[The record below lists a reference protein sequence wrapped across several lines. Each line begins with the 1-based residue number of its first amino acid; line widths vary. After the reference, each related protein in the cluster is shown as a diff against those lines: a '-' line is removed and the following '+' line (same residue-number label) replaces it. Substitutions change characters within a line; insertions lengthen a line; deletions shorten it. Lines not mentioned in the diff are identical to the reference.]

1 MMEKK
6 GDEMGR
12 VRIYAVMIFLLAGL
26 LGMAFSVGA
35 QDVLQD
41 PPGPAESGPLDMLES
56 IIALKQ
62 NLEQRIAEKQ
72 QDIAATTSETQKQNL
87 ADELVRLDKMLAS
100 ASQDF
105 ERIAT
110 GVDIG
115 LFEEQKEAP
124 FNWKDELV
132 SLIEPGITELKRL
145 TQKAR
150 EKTQL
155 KEELSYYQERKPVV
169 RQANENLM
177 DLIARTRDKTLKQHL
192 EKLVPEWQ
200 GVENQILSKLE
211 ITQMQLSEL
220 ESEEQ
225 SLIESSQASIKNFF
239 KNRGLFLFIALVSC
253 ISIVLLIRFAYLSLV
268 KYIPGYTA
276 QYRPFHLRAL
286 DLLFRV
292 MTFLAAL
299 LVVILVFYLFED
311 WVLLSLAIIFL
322 MGLGWA
328 AKHTLPRFWHQSRLM
343 LNIGAVREGERVVYQ
358 GVPWLVK
365 RINMYSLFENPD
377 LGQSLRL
384 PIAALMDL
392 TSRPFQR
399 HEPWFPCRK
408 NDWVILSD
416 GTRGCVTSLS
426 HEMVELVLRGGAKK
440 VYQTPDFLGMT
451 PMNLSVNFRLKIGFG
466 ISYNLQ
472 AQATHAV
479 LDILEAHIRNQLEAE
494 AYAES
499 LLNLRVEFA
508 AAGSSSLD
516 LVVIADFDGKMA
528 PLYNRISR
536 AIQRWCTDAC
546 TQNNWEIPFPQL
558 TVHKPAALP

>member
-1 MMEKK
+1 M
-6 GDEMGR
+6 
-12 VRIYAVMIFLLAGL
+12 VNLRIWVAAVFLLAGMQFQVL
-26 LGMAFSVGA
+26 TACA
-35 QDVLQD
+35 QDADERAVPVEDGTL
-41 PPGPAESGPLDMLES
+41 SMLSS
-56 IIALKQ
+56 IIELKQ
-62 NLEQRIAEKQ
+62 NLKQRIAEKQ
-72 QDIAATTSETQKQNL
+72 QAIEASTSETEKTNL
-87 ADELVRLDKMLAS
+87 AAELDRLDKMLAS

-110 GVDIG
+110 GIDID
-115 LFEEQKEAP
+115 LFSEQKTDQ

-132 SLIEPGITELKRL
+132 SLVKPGIMELKRV

-150 EKTQL
+150 EKAAL
-155 KEELSYYQERKPVV
+155 KDELSFYKKLKPVA

-177 DLIARTRDKTLKQHL
+177 YLISRTGDNEAVKQNL

-200 GVENQILSKLE
+200 GMENQILSKLE
-211 ITQMQLSEL
+211 ITQMQMAEL
-220 ESEEQ
+220 ESEEH
-225 SLIESSQASIKNFF
+225 SLIETSQAAIKKFF
-239 KNRGLFLFIALVSC
+239 KTRGLFLFIALVSC
-253 ISIVLLIRFAYLSLV
+253 IGIVLLLRFAYLYLI
-268 KYIPGYTA
+268 KFIPGYMA

-292 MTFLAAL
+292 VTILAAL
-299 LVVILVFYLFED
+299 FVVILVFYVFED

-322 MGLGWA
+322 MGLGWGI
-328 AKHTLPRFWHQSRLM
+328 KNTLPRFWHQSRLI

-365 RINMYSLFENPD
+365 RINMFSQLENPD
-377 LGQSLRL
+377 LGQNLRV
-384 PIAALMDL
+384 PIETLMDL

-408 NDWVILSD
+408 NDWVILED

-426 HEMVELVLRGGAKK
+426 QEMVEMVLRGGAKK
-440 VYQTPDFLGMT
+440 VYQTADFLGLS

-472 AQATHAV
+472 SKATNQV
-479 LDILEAHIRNQLEAE
+479 LEILESYIRQHLAAE
-494 AYAES
+494 AYEDA

-516 LVVIADFDGKMA
+516 LVVIADFEGKMA
-528 PLYNRISR
+528 PLYNRLSR

-558 TVHKPAALP
+558 TVHRLG

>member
-6 GDEMGR
+6 GAGMGR

-35 QDVLQD
+35 QDVQD
-41 PPGPAESGPLDMLES
+41 KPGPAGSGPLDMLES

-72 QDIAATTSETQKQNL
+72 QDIAATTSETQKENL
-87 ADELVRLDKMLAS
+87 AAELARLDKMLAS

-169 RQANENLM
+169 RQANENLI

-253 ISIVLLIRFAYLSLV
+253 ISIVLLIRFAYLSVV

-343 LNIGAVREGERVVYQ
+343 LNIGAVREGERVVYE

-440 VYQTPDFLGMT
+440 VYQTEDFLGMA

-472 AQATHAV
+472 AQATKEVLGV
-479 LDILEAHIRNQLEAE
+479 LDTYIRNQLEAE

-546 TQNNWEIPFPQL
+546 SLNNWEIPFPQL

>member
-1 MMEKK
+1 
-6 GDEMGR
+6 MGR
-12 VRIYAVMIFLLAGL
+12 MRIYAVVIFLLAGM
-26 LGMAFSVGA
+26 LGTVFSAVA
-35 QDVLQD
+35 QEIDD
-41 PPGPAESGPLDMLES
+41 KTGSAESGSLGMLSS
-56 IIALKQ
+56 IIELKQ
-62 NLEQRIAEKQ
+62 NLEQRIAAKK
-72 QDIAATTSETQKQNL
+72 QDIAASTSETQKENL
-87 ADELVRLDKMLAS
+87 AAELDRLDKMLAS

-110 GVDIG
+110 GVDID
-115 LFEEQKEAP
+115 LFAEQKEEQ
-124 FNWKDELV
+124 FDWKEELV
-132 SLIEPGITELKRL
+132 SLIKPGITELKLL

-150 EKTQL
+150 QKTKL
-155 KEELSYYQERKPVV
+155 KDEISSYQERKPVA
-169 RQANENLM
+169 RQAVENLM
-177 DLIARTRDKTLKQHL
+177 LLISRTDDNIAKQHL
-192 EKLVPEWQ
+192 EKLVPEWK

-211 ITQMQLSEL
+211 ITQMQLAEL

-225 SLIESSQASIKNFF
+225 SLIESSQTSVKNFF
-239 KNRGLFLFIALVSC
+239 KNRGLFLFIALISC
-253 ISIVLLIRFAYLSLV
+253 ISIVLLIKLAYLFLV
-268 KYIPGYTA
+268 KFIPGYMA
-276 QYRPFHLRAL
+276 QYRPFHLRAM

-292 MTFLAAL
+292 VTLLAAL
-299 LVVILVFYLFED
+299 FVVILVFYLFED
-311 WVLLSLAIIFL
+311 WVLLSLAIVFL

-365 RINMYSLFENPD
+365 RINMFSQLENPD
-377 LGQSLRL
+377 MGQTLRL
-384 PIAALMDL
+384 PIEALMDL
-392 TSRPFQR
+392 ISRPFQR
-399 HEPWFPCRK
+399 HEPWFPCRR

-440 VYQTPDFLGMT
+440 VYQTADFLSMT

-472 AQATHAV
+472 AAATKEV
-479 LDILEAHIRNQLEAE
+479 LEILEAHIRNQLEVE
-494 AYAES
+494 EYAES

-516 LVVIADFDGKMA
+516 LVVIADFEGKMA

-546 TQNNWEIPFPQL
+546 TQNSWEIPFPQL
-558 TVHKPAALP
+558 TVHKPAALPLEAVRQR

>member
-1 MMEKK
+1 MTGEKGAGMTK
-6 GDEMGR
+6 
-12 VRIYAVMIFLLAGL
+12 VRMYAVTIFLLAGM
-26 LGMAFSVGA
+26 LGMALSANA
-35 QDVLQD
+35 QDVHD
-41 PPGPAESGPLDMLES
+41 KTGPGQSGSLDMLES

-72 QDIAATTSETQKQNL
+72 QDIAATTSETQKENL
-87 ADELVRLDKMLAS
+87 AAELARLDKMLAS

-169 RQANENLM
+169 RQANENLI

-253 ISIVLLIRFAYLSLV
+253 ISIVLLIRFAYLSVV

-343 LNIGAVREGERVVYQ
+343 LNIGAVREGERVVYE

-440 VYQTPDFLGMT
+440 VYQTEDFLGMA

-472 AQATHAV
+472 AQATKEVLGV
-479 LDILEAHIRNQLEAE
+479 LDTYIRNQLEAE

-546 TQNNWEIPFPQL
+546 SLNNWEIPFPQL